1 MNGTEGTRW
10 NTILFAVVAGYIAA
24 LHVGKLPPAMPIV
37 RAELGLS
44 PVVGGWLVSAFA
56 VTGLALGMVAGSVAD
71 TIGHRRLTL
80 IGLGALAVGSFAGS
94 LAETGPS
101 LLASR
106 LVEGL
111 GFLAVAVAVAAP
123 SMVAHAAHAGDRAL
137 ALGVWSTN
145 VPAGVA
151 LMIVVS
157 PLLLGGSGWR
167 GLWQV
172 TALVTVIWL
181 VVLAMGT
188 RRDVDKVHHRAR
200 DASLARNVRLTVS
213 TFGTWLLAL
222 CFGLFTFQWLA
233 VMVWL
238 PTFLIEERG
247 TGSAAAAVM
256 TAVVVAVNVP
266 GNLIAG
272 WLLHRRFPRWL
283 LMAGAAAAM
292 GFAAVGIFD
301 PGLSDGTRYAL
312 CLAFSA
318 FGGMPP
324 TALRAAVPSFAPTAA
339 QMGTT
344 NGLLVQGTNLGN
356 VAGPPA
362 LAAVVTAAGNWESAV
377 GLMTA
382 AAVAM
387 TILSLGV
394 GAIKH
399 RQRKAAGE
407 YRR

>member
-24 LHVGKLPPAMPIV
+24 FHVGKLPPAMSVV

-44 PVVGGWLVSAFA
+44 LVVGGWLVSAFA
-56 VTGLALGMVAGSVAD
+56 ATGLALGIVAGSVAD

-94 LAETGPS
+94 LAESGPF
-101 LLASR
+101 LLAAR

-111 GFLAVAVAVAAP
+111 GFLAVAVAAP
-123 SMVAHAAHAGDRAL
+123 SMVAQAAAAGDRAL

-157 PLLLGGSGWR
+157 PLLLAGTGWR

-172 TALVTVIWL
+172 TALVTAIWL
-181 VVLAMGT
+181 VVLAAGT
-188 RRDVDKVHHRAR
+188 RRDVGQGQRQAR
-200 DASLARNVRLTVS
+200 DGALARNVRLTVS
-213 TFGTWLLAL
+213 APATWLLAL

-233 VMVWL
+233 VMLWL

-247 TGSAAAAVM
+247 MGSALAAVM
-256 TAVVVAVNVP
+256 TAAVVAVNVP

-272 WLLHRRFPRWL
+272 WLLHRRFPRWI
-283 LMAGAAAAM
+283 LMAGSAAAM
-292 GFAAVGIFD
+292 GLAAVGIFD
-301 PGLSDGTRYAL
+301 PDLSDRARYAL
-312 CLAFSA
+312 CLVFSA
-318 FGGMPP
+318 VGGMPP
-324 TALRAAVPSFAPTAA
+324 TAIRAAVPSFAPTAA
-339 QMGTT
+339 QVGTT
-344 NGLLVQGTNLGN
+344 NGLLVQGLNLGN
-356 VAGPPA
+356 VVGPPA
-362 LAAVVTAAGNWESAV
+362 LAAVVTAAGNWESGV

-382 AAVAM
+382 AAAAM

-394 GAIKH
+394 GAIEH

-407 YRR
+407 PRR

>member
-24 LHVGKLPPAMPIV
+24 FHVGKLPPAMPVV

-44 PVVGGWLVSAFA
+44 LVVGGWLVSAFA
-56 VTGLALGMVAGSVAD
+56 ATGLALGIVAGSVAD
-71 TIGHRRLTL
+71 IIGHRRLTL
-80 IGLGALAVGSFAGS
+80 IGLGALAAGSFAGS
-94 LAETGPS
+94 LAETGPF
-101 LLASR
+101 LLAAR

-111 GFLAVAVAVAAP
+111 GFLAVAVAAP
-123 SMVAHAAHAGDRAL
+123 SMVAQAAAAGDRAL

-145 VPAGVA
+145 VPAGIA

-157 PLLLGGSGWR
+157 PLLLAGTGWR

-172 TALVTVIWL
+172 TALVTAIWL
-181 VVLAMGT
+181 VVLAAGT
-188 RRDVDKVHHRAR
+188 RRDVGPRQAR
-200 DASLARNVRLTVS
+200 DGALARNVRLTVS
-213 TFGTWLLAL
+213 ASATWLLAL

-233 VMVWL
+233 VMIWL

-247 TGSAAAAVM
+247 MGSALAAVM
-256 TAVVVAVNVP
+256 TAAVVAVNVP

-272 WLLHRRFPRWL
+272 WLLHRRFPRWI
-283 LMAGAAAAM
+283 LMAGSAAAM
-292 GFAAVGIFD
+292 GLAAVGIFD
-301 PGLSDGTRYAL
+301 PDLSDRARYAL
-312 CLAFSA
+312 CLVFSA
-318 FGGMPP
+318 VGGMPP
-324 TALRAAVPSFAPTAA
+324 TAIRAAVPSFAPTAA
-339 QMGTT
+339 QVGTT
-344 NGLLVQGTNLGN
+344 NGLLVQGLNLGN

-382 AAVAM
+382 AAAAM

-394 GAIKH
+394 GAIEH
-399 RQRKAAGE
+399 RQGKAAGE
-407 YRR
+407 PRR

>member
-222 CFGLFTFQWLA
+222 CFGLFTFQ
-233 VMVWL
+233 
-238 PTFLIEERG
+238 
-247 TGSAAAAVM
+247 
-256 TAVVVAVNVP
+256 
-266 GNLIAG
+266 
-272 WLLHRRFPRWL
+272 
-283 LMAGAAAAM
+283 
-292 GFAAVGIFD
+292 
-301 PGLSDGTRYAL
+301 
-312 CLAFSA
+312 
-318 FGGMPP
+318 
-324 TALRAAVPSFAPTAA
+324 
-339 QMGTT
+339 
-344 NGLLVQGTNLGN
+344 
-356 VAGPPA
+356 
-362 LAAVVTAAGNWESAV
+362 
-377 GLMTA
+377 
-382 AAVAM
+382 
-387 TILSLGV
+387 
-394 GAIKH
+394 
-399 RQRKAAGE
+399 
-407 YRR
+407 